1 MSFSF
6 RKRTALALS
15 LLLIVSGC
23 SATERL
29 NKTAVVK
36 GQAAAG
42 IALPPLPDDLRR
54 QEAHAPVVEGEPVIA
69 ILARERQA
77 LDRANAR
84 QGRTVQFYDDLT
96 SRYGTRR

>member
-1 MSFSF
+1 M
-6 RKRTALALS
+6 
-15 LLLIVSGC
+15 
-23 SATERL
+23 
-29 NKTAVVK
+29 NKAAVTK

-42 IALPPLPDDLRR
+42 VALPPLPDDLRR
-54 QEAHAPVVEGEPVIA
+54 QEAHTPVVEGEPVIA

>member
-1 MSFSF
+1 M
-6 RKRTALALS
+6 T
-15 LLLIVSGC
+15 GC

-29 NKTAVVK
+29 NNAAVAR

-42 IALPPLPDDLRR
+42 IVLPPLPDDLRK
-54 QEAHAPVVEGEPVIA
+54 QEGHAPVLEGEPLIA

-84 QGRTVQFYDDLT
+84 QGRSVKFYDDLT

>member
-1 MSFSF
+1 MP
-6 RKRTALALS
+6 ALS
-15 LLLIVSGC
+15 LLLIVTGC

-29 NKTAVVK
+29 SSAAVAR

-42 IALPPLPDDLRR
+42 IVLPPLPEDLRK
-54 QEAHAPVVEGEPVIA
+54 QEGHAPVREGEPLIA

-84 QGRTVQFYDDLT
+84 QERSVKFYDDLKT
-96 SRYGTRR
+96 KFGARP

>member
-1 MSFSF
+1 M
-6 RKRTALALS
+6 
-15 LLLIVSGC
+15 
-23 SATERL
+23 
-29 NKTAVVK
+29 VK

-69 ILARERQA
+69 ILARERLA

-84 QGRTVQFYDDLT
+84 QGRTLKFYDDLT
-96 SRYGTRR
+96 SRYGTRP

>member
-1 MSFSF
+1 M
-6 RKRTALALS
+6 T
-15 LLLIVSGC
+15 
-23 SATERL
+23 
-29 NKTAVVK
+29 K
-36 GQAAAG
+36 GQATAG

-84 QGRTVQFYDDLT
+84 QGRTIQFYDDIKT
-96 SRYGTRR
+96 KFGAH

>member
-1 MSFSF
+1 MM
-6 RKRTALALS
+6 
-15 LLLIVSGC
+15 
-23 SATERL
+23 
-29 NKTAVVK
+29 K

-54 QEAHAPVVEGEPVIA
+54 QEAHAPVREGEPVIA

-84 QGRTVQFYDDLT
+84 QGRMAQFYDDLT
-96 SRYGTRR
+96 SRIGSRR

>member
-1 MSFSF
+1 M
-6 RKRTALALS
+6 T
-15 LLLIVSGC
+15 
-23 SATERL
+23 
-29 NKTAVVK
+29 K

-42 IALPPLPDDLRR
+42 IVLPPLPDDLRR
-54 QEAHAPVVEGEPVIA
+54 RESHAPVVEGEPAIA

-84 QGRTVQFYDDLT
+84 QGRTTQFYDDLT

>member
-1 MSFSF
+1 MN
-6 RKRTALALS
+6 KAA
-15 LLLIVSGC
+15 
-23 SATERL
+23 AT
-29 NKTAVVK
+29 K

-54 QEAHAPVVEGEPVIA
+54 QEAHAPVVEGQPVIA

-84 QGRTVQFYDDLT
+84 QGRIVQFYDDLI

>member
-1 MSFSF
+1 MN
-6 RKRTALALS
+6 KAA
-15 LLLIVSGC
+15 V
-23 SATERL
+23 TE
-29 NKTAVVK
+29 

-42 IALPPLPDDLRR
+42 VSLPPLPDDLRR
-54 QEAHAPVVEGEPVIA
+54 QETHAPVVEGEPVIA

-84 QGRTVQFYDDLT
+84 QGRTIQFYDDLT

>member
-1 MSFSF
+1 M
-6 RKRTALALS
+6 
-15 LLLIVSGC
+15 
-23 SATERL
+23 
-29 NKTAVVK
+29 K

-69 ILARERQA
+69 ILARERLA

-84 QGRTVQFYDDLT
+84 QGRTLKFYDDLT

>member
-1 MSFSF
+1 MSFSG
-6 RKRTALALS
+6 KRTTLALS

-23 SATERL
+23 STTERL
-29 NKTAVVK
+29 NRAAVMK
-36 GQAAAG
+36 GQAVAG
-42 IALPPLPDDLRR
+42 VALPPLPDDLRR

-84 QGRTVQFYDDLT
+84 QGRTLRFYYDLT
-96 SRYGTRR
+96 SRYGTRP

>member
-1 MSFSF
+1 M
-6 RKRTALALS
+6 T
-15 LLLIVSGC
+15 GC

-29 NKTAVVK
+29 NRAATTK

-42 IALPPLPDDLRR
+42 VLLPPLPDDLRK
-54 QEAHAPVVEGEPVIA
+54 QEAHAAVTEGQPVIS

-84 QGRTVQFYDDLT
+84 QGRTVQFYDDI
-96 SRYGTRR
+96 RAKYGTRK

>member
-15 LLLIVSGC
+15 LLLIVTGC

-29 NKTAVVK
+29 NKAAAMK

-42 IALPPLPDDLRR
+42 VSLPQLPDDLRR

-84 QGRTVQFYDDLT
+84 QGRTIQFYDDLT
-96 SRYGTRR
+96 STYGTRR

>member
-1 MSFSF
+1 M
-6 RKRTALALS
+6 
-15 LLLIVSGC
+15 
-23 SATERL
+23 
-29 NKTAVVK
+29 K

-54 QEAHAPVVEGEPVIA
+54 QEAHAPVREGEPVIA

-84 QGRTVQFYDDLT
+84 QGRMEQFYDDLT
-96 SRYGTRR
+96 SRIGSRR